1 MAKKRRETDP
11 VKKRKRVTG
20 PGNEAE
26 EGRVLKVLFTDEKGE
41 PVGEWA
47 SQQLPEDPFSG
58 FDQRVLQ
65 DPPLSLEQL
74 VFLAETHP
82 VHSSALEQKT
92 ADIIGQGWEWK
103 ETEDA
108 GESSIEERDAIA
120 EWFENLAPLDSD
132 MREMLTAVWL
142 DVETVGWGLIEI
154 VRDPQGNVRRL
165 HHVPGHTV
173 RAARDGFR
181 LCQIRNNQKVWF
193 RRWGSPQKNDKDV
206 MVDAKTGAVTTVKKP
221 TDPANDLLVIKRP
234 SRRSSWYG
242 IPGYVSAIGWITLAL
257 AARDDNLLFFH
268 NRREPR
274 WAIVLNNLQD
284 DSAIEEEI
292 RRAFTVDLKQPHRNV
307 IIPISGGGK
316 IDFTKMS
323 ENRQEG
329 SFDRLS
335 ERADRTIAIAHR
347 VPGER
352 LANASVGVLGGNSTT
367 AANRVYKEAVVAPSQ
382 ALLASR
388 LNRFIE
394 VEYERATQAVPG
406 WCIEMDDLDL
416 GQDAEEQNQA
426 IARWKVDVVTLRE
439 VREHLKLG
447 PLMAQDRDEDGQPEG
462 DPYESPYNDMLYTE
476 LPGVGRGST
485 GAAPPDPGEEGDGE
499 VDPNGVPEVGS
510 LSEEVQQ
517 LLLAARETHDELAE
531 LKSAVADAAR

>member
-1 MAKKRRETDP
+1 M
-11 VKKRKRVTG
+11 
-20 PGNEAE
+20 
-26 EGRVLKVLFTDEKGE
+26 GRVVKVLFTDEAGE

-65 DPPLSLEQL
+65 DPPISLEQL

-82 VHSSALEQKT
+82 VHSAALEQKT
-92 ADIIGQGWEWK
+92 ADVIGQGWEWK
-103 ETEDA
+103 EKPASEVGNAEPKTED
-108 GESSIEERDAIA
+108 RDALA
-120 EWFENLAPLDSD
+120 LWFEDLAPLDSD
-132 MREMLTAVWL
+132 MRETLSAVWL

-154 VRDPQGNVRRL
+154 VRDPQGVVRRL

-181 LCQIRNNQKVWF
+181 LVQVRNQKKVWF
-193 RRWGSPQKNDKDV
+193 RRWGCPQKNGRDV
-206 MVDAKTGAVTTVKKP
+206 MVDSKTGAVTVAKRPK
-221 TDPANDLLVIKRP
+221 DPASDMLVIKRP

-242 IPGYVSAIGWITLAL
+242 IPGYVSAIGWITLAI

-274 WAIVLNNLQD
+274 WAIVLSNLEGD
-284 DSAIEEEI
+284 TRIEEEI

-307 IIPISGGGK
+307 ILPIEGGGDIK
-316 IDFTKMS
+316 FTKMS

-352 LANASVGVLGGNSTT
+352 LANAQTGVLGGNATT
-367 AANRVYKEAVVAPSQ
+367 AANRVYKEAVVSPSQ

-388 LNRFIE
+388 LNRFLD
-394 VEYERATQAVPG
+394 VEYEKAAGKAVG
-406 WCIEMDDLDL
+406 WCLEMDDLDL

-426 IARWKVDVVTLRE
+426 IARWKVDLVTLRE
-439 VREHLKLG
+439 AREDLKRG
-447 PLMAQDRDEDGQPEG
+447 PLMTPEK
-462 DPYESPYNDMLYTE
+462 DPETGEPVEGGKLEESPFNDMIYTE
-476 LPGVGRGST
+476 LPGVGKG
-485 GAAPPDPGEEGDGE
+485 GVGQPPENPGDLGDGE
-499 VDPNGVPEVGS
+499 TDPNDTLQGTPNVDN
-510 LSEEVQQ
+510 LTEEVAR
-517 LLLAARETHDELAE
+517 LLLAARETHDELLE
-531 LKSAVADAAR
+531 LKSAVTDSQ

>member
-1 MAKKRRETDP
+1 MPDVQP
-11 VKKRKRVTG
+11 V
-20 PGNEAE
+20 PDAQPAPEAPV
-26 EGRVLKVLFTDEKGE
+26 EGRVLKVLFTDDKGE

-58 FDQRVLQ
+58 FESRVIQ
-65 DPPLSLEQL
+65 EPPISLEQL

-82 VHSSALEQKT
+82 VHSAALEQKT

-103 ETEDA
+103 EKEGKTDTEPTT
-108 GESSIEERDAIA
+108 EERDALA
-120 EWFENLAPLDSD
+120 RWFEDLAPLDSD
-132 MREMLTAVWL
+132 MRELLSAVWL

-154 VRDPQGNVRRL
+154 VRDPQGKVKRL

-181 LCQIRNNQKVWF
+181 LCQIRNNKKVWF
-193 RRWGSPQKNDKDV
+193 RRWGSPEKNGKEV
-206 MVDAKTGAVTTVKKP
+206 MVDAVTGAMTTVKKP
-221 TDPANDLLVIKRP
+221 KDPANDILVIKRP

-242 IPGYVSAIGWITLAL
+242 IPGYVSAIGWITLAI

-274 WAIVLNNLQD
+274 WAIILSNLEE
-284 DSAIEEEI
+284 SATTEEEI
-292 RRAFTVDLKQPHRNV
+292 RRAFSVDLRQPHRNV
-307 IIPISGGGK
+307 LIPITGGGDIK
-316 IDFTKMS
+316 FTKMS
-323 ENRQEG
+323 ESRQEG

-352 LANASVGVLGGNSTT
+352 LANAQTGVLGGNATT

-388 LNRFIE
+388 LNSFKD
-394 VEYERATQAVPG
+394 VEYPRESGSQPG
-406 WCIEMDDLDL
+406 WDLEMDDLDL

-426 IARWKVDVVTLRE
+426 IARWKVDIVLLRE
-439 VREHLKLG
+439 VREHLKMG
-447 PLMAQDRDEDGQPEG
+447 PLLTPVLGEDGKPTGELE
-462 DPYESPYNDMLYTE
+462 ESPYNDMLYTE
-476 LPGVGRGST
+476 LPGVGKG
-485 GAAPPDPGEEGDGE
+485 GVGQPPPNPGELGDGE
-499 VDPNGVPEVGS
+499 TNPNESLNVPNVDN
-510 LSEEVQQ
+510 LTEEVQQ
-517 LLLAARETHDELAE
+517 LLLAARDTHDELLE
-531 LKSAVADAAR
+531 LRNAVSDLQ